1 MRVKSALAALA
12 GGALLLAALA
22 CETEAP
28 PTDIPPTTAPVPAAA
43 ATARS
48 APVAAATPAPIPTAT
63 ANPTP
68 IPTATPLPEGV
79 GICYRTPEVQE
90 WIIQQLQIPAC
101 RLITEPEL
109 YRITAEMPISLHRIK
124 PGDLAG
130 LVNVSAVRDHSG
142 HCGAWENPDYAAA
155 MLEGLNRDAAITI
168 TTAVAFDRDDWPRS
182 QVISYGIY
190 GTVDYPAAVRQRFD
204 DPNVLLEAGIGDDSQ
219 IESLLKQGEGLKH
232 QWNTLAL
239 NIAAAVATAQGKA
252 QPVIRITPVGRA
264 VVGEPQMPGSVEVIV
279 EDVRPNEIPECRE

>member
-1 MRVKSALAALA
+1 MRIKSALATLA
-12 GGALLLAALA
+12 GGVLLLAALA
-22 CETEAP
+22 CETDAP
-28 PTDIPPTTAPVPAAA
+28 PTVAPVPAAT
-43 ATARS
+43 TA
-48 APVAAATPAPIPTAT
+48 PIAAAPTPSPPPVPTAT
-63 ANPTP
+63 PSP

-130 LVNVSAVRDHSG
+130 LVNVSAAADDSG
-142 HCGAWENPDYAAA
+142 HCGDWENPEYAAA
-155 MLEGLNRDAAITI
+155 ILDGLNSNAAIKI
-168 TTAVAFDRDDWPRS
+168 WTAVAFDRDDWPRS

-190 GTVDYPAAVRQRFD
+190 GTVDYPAAVRQQFD
-204 DPNVLLEAGIGDDSQ
+204 DPNVLLEAGIGDDAQ
-219 IESLLKQGEGLKH
+219 IESLLRRGEGLKH

-239 NIAAAVATAQGKA
+239 NIAAAVATAQGKE

-279 EDVRPNEIPECRE
+279 EDVRPNEIPECRGE

>member
-1 MRVKSALAALA
+1 MRVKSALALLA
-12 GGALLLAALA
+12 GSVLLLAALA

-28 PTDIPPTTAPVPAAA
+28 PTTAPVPAAPP
-43 ATARS
+43 TPRS

-63 ANPTP
+63 ARPTP
-68 IPTATPLPEGV
+68 VPTATPLPEGV

-90 WIIQQLQIPAC
+90 WIIRQLQIPAC

-109 YRITAEMPISLHRIK
+109 YRIDEALYVPNQLK
-124 PGDLAG
+124 AGDLAG
-130 LVNVSAVRDHSG
+130 LVNVPKVDIDYG
-142 HCGAWENPDYAAA
+142 HCGDWENPDYAAA
-155 MLEGLNRDAAITI
+155 VLEGLNPDAAITM

-182 QVISYGIY
+182 QVIGYGIY

-204 DPNVLLEAGIGDDSQ
+204 DPNVLREAGIGDDSQ

-232 QWNTLAL
+232 QWNTLAR
-239 NIAAAVATAQGKA
+239 NIAAAVAEGQGKE

-264 VVGEPQMPGSVEVIV
+264 VVGKPQMPGSVEVIV
-279 EDVRPNEIPECRE
+279 EDVRPNEIPECR